1 MNYFQVE
8 GISKSF
14 GEKQLFDD
22 ISFVINRGDKK
33 ALVAKNGAGKTSLIN
48 ILMGRELQD
57 NGKITIRTGLKVG
70 YLEQDPKF
78 DESHSVYDVLYNTD
92 NKFIQ
97 AINAYHIA
105 LENYQKKPSP
115 THQTE
120 VDKAISQMDILQAWD
135 YETKI
140 AEILTKFGISDME
153 QNVATLSGGQ
163 RKKVGLARVL
173 IDDFDLLILDEPTNH
188 LDLEMIRWLEGFLEA
203 DNITLFM
210 VTHDRY
216 FLNNVCSSIL
226 ELSGGSL
233 YAFNG
238 NYSYYVEK
246 KAEMMELERRVI
258 EKAQNIYRTELEW
271 MRRMPKARATKSKSR
286 IESFH
291 ELEEVAKRRI
301 HDDKIEFKV
310 NSARLGHKIL
320 ELYYITKSFEEKTVV
335 NDFSYIFKHGEKIGI
350 AGPNGSGKSTLLNI
364 ITGNLKPDKGK
375 VTIGQTVQFGYYR
388 QEGFVENQDRRVI
401 DIMKDIAEEVAV
413 GKGTVSTA
421 VFLQHFGFSFSEQY
435 AYFSTLSGGE
445 KRKLYLLMVLMQNPN
460 FLILD
465 EPTNDL
471 DIATLNALED
481 FLADFKG
488 CILIVSHDRW
498 FMDKLSDHIFAFEE
512 DGKIKDFPGNY
523 TQYLEY
529 KERQELNK
537 KKSLRQEQK
546 MEYQKPK
553 NAKPSQKYF
562 REAEQLE
569 KEIAALEEEK
579 QMLTEKFSEEAS
591 IENMTQW
598 STRIGELIAII
609 DEKTERWMN
618 VIAIIEDY
626 ENNN

>member
-22 ISFVINRGDKK
+22 ISFVVNRGDKK

-57 NGKITIRTGLKVG
+57 AGKITVRPGLRIG
-70 YLEQDPKF
+70 YLEQDPAF
-78 DESHSVYDVLYNTD
+78 DERDSVRNVLYNTD

-97 AINAYHIA
+97 TINAYHAA
-105 LENYQKKPSP
+105 LESYQKNPSSA
-115 THQTE
+115 HQTE
-120 VDKAISQMDILQAWD
+120 LDAASSQMDILQAWD
-135 YETKI
+135 YETRV
-140 AEILTKFGISDME
+140 AEILTKFGITDLE

-173 IDDFDLLILDEPTNH
+173 IDDSDLLILDEPTNH
-188 LDLEMIRWLEGFLEA
+188 LDLEMIRWLEDYLSAE
-203 DNITLFM
+203 NITLFM

-216 FLNNVCSSIL
+216 FLDNVCNSIL
-226 ELSGGSL
+226 ELSGRSL
-233 YAFNG
+233 YTFNG

-246 KAEMMELERRVI
+246 KAEMMEMERKTI

-271 MRRMPKARATKSKSR
+271 MRRMPKARTTKSKAR
-286 IESFH
+286 IESFY
-291 ELEEVAKRRI
+291 ELEEVAKKRI

-310 NSARLGHKIL
+310 SSARLGHKIL
-320 ELYYITKSFEEKTVV
+320 ELYYVTKKFDEKIVV
-335 NDFSYIFKHGEKIGI
+335 NDFSYIFKHGEKIGV
-350 AGPNGSGKSTLLNI
+350 AGPNGSGKSTLLNV
-364 ITGNLKPDKGK
+364 ITGNLKPDQGR

-481 FLADFKG
+481 FLADFPG

-498 FMDKLSDHIFAFEE
+498 FMDKLSDHVFAFEE

-529 KERQELNK
+529 KERRELEK
-537 KKSLRQEQK
+537 KRSAQSEQK
-546 MEYQKPK
+546 PAPPKPQKK
-553 NAKPSQKYF
+553 KPSQKHT
-562 REAEQLE
+562 REAEALE
-569 KEIAALEEEK
+569 KEIAALE
-579 QMLTEKFSEEAS
+579 TEKENLTAKLSENAS
-591 IENMTQW
+591 HEEITQW
-598 STRIGELIAII
+598 SLRIGELIAII
-609 DEKTERWMN
+609 DEKTERWMELDELMN
-618 VIAIIEDY
+618 SE
-626 ENNN
+626 E